1 MNNTITN
8 INFVFAVLVHNTGN
22 IAFFTNS
29 TTFGEITNCYKNSRV
44 TYMPHFH
51 LEDDDV
57 LNYCGEEF
65 TSFEALVEQ
74 HGYNALNETLIIND
88 LGM

>member
-1 MNNTITN
+1 MNNFNTPFI
-8 INFVFAVLVHNTGN
+8 FAVLVHNTGN
-22 IAFFTNS
+22 IAFFSNS
-29 TTFGEITNCYKNSRV
+29 TTFGEIAKCYEDSRV

-57 LNYCGEEF
+57 LNYRGEEF

-74 HGYNALNETLIIND
+74 HGDNALNETLIINY